1 MNNCLS
7 SSKLEIID
15 FLWKEANYMIYEKYI
30 DTLEETQVLAIRLAG
45 LVHPQYTITLE
56 GDLGAGKTTF
66 TQSFAKGLG
75 VKRTVNSPTFTIMK
89 QYEGRIPLNHLD
101 VYRLADSDEDLG
113 WEEIFFGDAVTV
125 VEWAHL
131 IDEDLPEERL
141 AIEITRIDETKR
153 KFVLKPIGEKY
164 IRLCE
169 ELLK

>member
-1 MNNCLS
+1 M
-7 SSKLEIID
+7 D
-15 FLWKEANYMIYEKYI
+15 FFVEGSNQMIFEKDI
-30 DTLEETQVLAIRLAG
+30 NTLEETQAFAMRLAE
-45 LVHPQYTITLE
+45 LVEPQYTITLE

-89 QYEGRIPLNHLD
+89 QYVGRIPLNHLD
-101 VYRLADSDEDLG
+101 VYRLEDSDEDLG
-113 WEEIFFGDAVTV
+113 WEEIFYGDAVTV

-131 IDEDLPEERL
+131 IQEDLPEERL

-164 IRLCE
+164 VRLCE

>member
-1 MNNCLS
+1 MDFFVEGSNQMIFE
-7 SSKLEIID
+7 KEI
-15 FLWKEANYMIYEKYI
+15 N
-30 DTLEETQVLAIRLAG
+30 TLEETQALAMRLAE
-45 LVHPQYTITLE
+45 LVEQQYTITLE

-89 QYEGRIPLNHLD
+89 QYIGRIPLNHLD
-101 VYRLADSDEDLG
+101 VYRLEDSDEDLG
-113 WEEIFFGDAVTV
+113 WEEIFYGDAVTV

-131 IDEDLPEERL
+131 IHEDLPEERL

-164 IRLCE
+164 VRLCE
-169 ELLK
+169 ELFK